1 MMEDFITTKSNT
13 ERQNTKYGPTSLSNN
28 FAALQNF
35 EQTLEKTHRQ
45 GEAKT
50 VFHKDYRVTGQ
61 DGKSLPL
68 TQFRQFQQL
77 VGRYLS
83 YLLPKE
89 DDRTPK
95 TRVEEKE

>member
-13 ERQNTKYGPTSLSNN
+13 ERQNTKYEPTSSSNN

-77 VGRYLS
+77 VGR
-83 YLLPKE
+83 
-89 DDRTPK
+89 
-95 TRVEEKE
+95 